1 MIDELQNIL
10 KTVGDGLL
18 RWRGNAGGEWH
29 GAQLKTDA
37 DGEAHQA
44 LSTALIGLL
53 DISALSEEDPVS
65 HTDPRP
71 DRYWLIDL
79 FDGFK
84 RNTQT
89 GSGRLEQ

>member
-1 MIDELQNIL
+1 MVREEN
-10 KTVGDGLL
+10 
-18 RWRGNAGGEWH
+18 
-29 GAQLKTDA
+29 
-37 DGEAHQA
+37 
-44 LSTALIGLL
+44 
-53 DISALSEEDPVS
+53 SASYI
-65 HTDPRP
+65 DPRP

>member
-1 MIDELQNIL
+1 MRDEMIDKLENIL

-18 RWRGNAGGEWH
+18 CWRGNAGGEWH
-29 GAQLKTDA
+29 GAQLKTEA
-37 DGEAHQA
+37 DREAC
-44 LSTALIGLL
+44 
-53 DISALSEEDPVS
+53 
-65 HTDPRP
+65 P

-84 RNTQT
+84 RNAQT